1 MILACGG
8 AATLLAVVLV
18 GRWLRRRFLVVTVE
32 GRSMEPGHR
41 DGDRVL
47 VDRLRSATVRVGD
60 VVVVDR
66 DGVPD
71 RPDRPMIKR
80 VAALPGEPVPVEVCA
95 FQHWPIRTRVPPGQ
109 LVLLGDN
116 PAGSLDSRQRGF
128 FPADRLLGVVVRQ
141 LRRDR

>member
-1 MILACGG
+1 VILAWGA
-8 AATLLAVVLV
+8 AATLLAIVLV
-18 GRWLRRRFLVVTVE
+18 GRWTRRRFLVVTVD
-32 GRSMEPGHR
+32 GHSMTPGHR
-41 DGDRVL
+41 HGDRVL

-60 VVVVDR
+60 VVVIDR
-66 DGVPD
+66 DDVPD
-71 RPDRPMIKR
+71 RTEQRMIKR

-95 FQHWPIRTRVPPGQ
+95 FQHWPVETRVPPGH

-128 FPADRLLGVVVRQ
+128 FAADRVLGVVVRQ

>member
-1 MILACGG
+1 MILAWSG

-18 GRWLRRRFLVVTVE
+18 GRWIRRRFLVVTVE

-41 DGDRVL
+41 HGDRVL

-60 VVVVDR
+60 VVVIDR
-66 DGVPD
+66 EDALD
-71 RPDRPMIKR
+71 RSDLPMIKR
-80 VAALPGEPVPVEVCA
+80 VAALPGELVPVDVCA
-95 FQHWPIRTRVPPGQ
+95 FQHWPIQTRVPPGQ

-128 FPADRLLGVVVRQ
+128 FSADRLLGVVVRQ
-141 LRRDR
+141 LRRNQ